1 MSGLKGKFIRRD
13 GTYAIFGSRNKPE
26 WKGIEIS
33 GRCDPNLEPGQYY
46 ELEMEGRA
54 LVGWRKLEPMSGGG
68 GGGSYSA
75 PSQSYSAPAQSAAPG
90 EVPLGS
96 LMASATGFAKSA
108 MESGVCKTWTEAAE
122 AGIAWATRW
131 GTVPAPKALRS
142 SIPAPEDKAPT
153 PPIEIDDEIPF

>member
-33 GRCDPNLEPGQYY
+33 GRCDPNLEAGEYY
-46 ELEMEGRA
+46 ELEMEGRT
-54 LVGWRKLEPMSGGG
+54 LVGWTKLAPMTG

-75 PSQSYSAPAQSAAPG
+75 PQQSHSAPSQSAAPG
-90 EVPLGS
+90 DVPMGS

-108 MESGVCKTWTEAAE
+108 MESGVCKTWEEAAQ

-131 GTVPAPKALRS
+131 GTVPAPKAAPS
-142 SIPAPEDKAPT
+142 SIPTPAPQQ

>member
-33 GRCDPNLEPGQYY
+33 GRCDPNLESGEYY
-46 ELEMEGRA
+46 ELEMEGRT
-54 LVGWRKLEPMSGGG
+54 LVGWRKLAPMT

-75 PSQSYSAPAQSAAPG
+75 PQQSHTAPSQSAAPG
-90 EVPLGS
+90 EVPMGS

-108 MESGVCKTWTEAAE
+108 MESRSLQDLGGSHAGGNCLGNALGHGSGTE
-122 AGIAWATRW
+122 GGPVIDTDTGTPATTDR
-131 GTVPAPKALRS
+131 
-142 SIPAPEDKAPT
+142 D
-153 PPIEIDDEIPF
+153 